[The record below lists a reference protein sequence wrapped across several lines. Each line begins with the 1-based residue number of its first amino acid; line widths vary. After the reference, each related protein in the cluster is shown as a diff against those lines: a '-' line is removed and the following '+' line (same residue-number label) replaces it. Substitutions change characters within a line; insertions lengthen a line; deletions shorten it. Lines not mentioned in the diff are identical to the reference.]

1 MKNTFAVF
9 ALALALAGCDNNAGN
24 NLVNAAKLG
33 AGVESDFV
41 IKVDGTPKMHVTGN
55 IMVVTGA
62 GTSTQKSME
71 GPLPFEVTTR
81 GVIVSASFQKGQ
93 DKGDLVAIVLKD
105 GKEVTRSDTNAKFG
119 MVSVATQ

>member
-1 MKNTFAVF
+1 MKLTLTSI
-9 ALALALAGCDNNAGN
+9 ALALSLAGCDNNAGT

-33 AGVESDFV
+33 AGVESDFI
-41 IKVDGTPKMHVTGN
+41 IKVEGTPKLHVTGQ
-55 IMVVTGA
+55 IMVVTGN

-71 GPLPFEVTTR
+71 GPVPFDVTTR
-81 GVIVSASFQKGQ
+81 GMIVSASFQKGQ
-93 DKGDLVAIVLKD
+93 DKGDLVAIVFKD